1 MLDQQQRVSK
11 RIFEK
16 EALKLLKKKTR
27 SIRTISPPPKKPNK
41 IRGPPTVRGGDS
53 IACVPVSAP
62 SMPLIEVP
70 ALARFDFDDDRVRRR
85 MLVAFALGMMYPSER
100 RTIEMCA
107 PRIRWKLFEDHIQAL
122 WVWRRR
128 YSHGVRNPPIG
139 TVVNDIDVGQF
150 VTSVRNIGMGDGIL

>member
-27 SIRTISPPPKKPNK
+27 SIRTISPPPK
-41 IRGPPTVRGGDS
+41 VRGVDS
-53 IACVPVSAP
+53 AMWLPVPAP

-70 ALARFDFDDDRVRRR
+70 ALARLDYDDDRVRHR

-128 YSHGVRNPPIG
+128 YSHGARNPIIG
-139 TVVNDIDVGQF
+139 TVVNDLDIGQF
-150 VTSVRNIGMGDGIL
+150 VTSVRNIGMGDGIV

>member
-11 RIFEK
+11 RIFDK
-16 EALKLLKKKTR
+16 EAIKLLKKKTR
-27 SIRTISPPPKKPNK
+27 SIRTISPPPK
-41 IRGPPTVRGGDS
+41 VRGVDS
-53 IACVPVSAP
+53 AMWLLVPAP

-70 ALARFDFDDDRVRRR
+70 ALARLDYDDDRVRHR

-107 PRIRWKLFEDHIQAL
+107 PRIRWKLFEDHVRAL

-128 YSHGVRNPPIG
+128 YSHGARNPIIG
-139 TVVNDIDVGQF
+139 TVVNDLDIGQF